1 MFLLQRVEI
10 RNCFQQATGVRIFR
24 TIKDFCRRSCFYH
37 FSGLHHNDFIGK
49 VTNDAEVMSD
59 EQVRDISASLDFV
72 QKIQDLGLHGNI
84 QSRCRFITNQKFG
97 FDHQRTSYRQALSL
111 SAENSCGY
119 RFNESERSPQ
129 RPMTSSILP
138 SASLAGISGC
148 RLSNPSS
155 RISLTRILGFKLEN
169 GSWKI
174 TCISTRACRR
184 SGPFKL
190 PKSFPFKSAEP
201 VIFACSR
208 RSWRMPRA
216 TVVLPLPLSPI
227 NAVVSPLRTSNETL
241 LTALAYS
248 VGRRKPP
255 RIGNQTL

>member
-1 MFLLQRVEI
+1 
-10 RNCFQQATGVRIFR
+10 
-24 TIKDFCRRSCFYH
+24 
-37 FSGLHHNDFIGK
+37 
-49 VTNDAEVMSD
+49 
-59 EQVRDISASLDFV
+59 
-72 QKIQDLGLHGNI
+72 
-84 QSRCRFITNQKFG
+84 
-97 FDHQRTSYRQALSL
+97 
-111 SAENSCGY
+111 
-119 RFNESERSPQ
+119 
-129 RPMTSSILP
+129 MTSSILP